1 MAVKCVTETSN
12 TLTTWTQSTSQAKI
26 IIQPFQGSRVRLI
39 WAHMRREF
47 GVVRPNIL
55 FGRTGATENVSGII
69 IVIFFTEQSIHNIV
83 ITTEEAVNEVLIRQ
97 RFIRHLINRWN
108 TQDR

>member
-1 MAVKCVTETSN
+1 M
-12 TLTTWTQSTSQAKI
+12 
-26 IIQPFQGSRVRLI
+26 RLI
-39 WAHMRREF
+39 WAHMRLEF

-69 IVIFFTEQSIHNIV
+69 IIINFFTEQSIHNIV